1 MKLDGT
7 RSGGTSVDWTPA
19 AMQAAER
26 YRLTPREREEAE
38 ARGRR
43 AVTAAARCVLSC
55 DVCEVVAARAAK
67 MP

>member
-26 YRLTPREREEAE
+26 YRLTPR
-38 ARGRR
+38 ARGGGGARPASSYRR
-43 AVTAAARCVLSC
+43 GALCAQL
-55 DVCEVVAARAAK
+55 
-67 MP
+67 